1 MGRGSNTAPRLQMK
15 LNLKIEGLKDF
26 GKAYM
31 AMPDIAA
38 KKLRLTLNK
47 VLRSVIYDAR
57 GRHRYKSR
65 SGNLSRSTTY
75 TISRDGLS
83 AELFLDE
90 GIAKY
95 GKYVHDGQ
103 RSWDK
108 DEFLYSAVDKNED
121 EIVEAIDD
129 AVGKIIKEAGF

>member
-1 MGRGSNTAPRLQMK
+1 MK
-15 LNLKIEGLKDF
+15 LNIDIKRLKEF
-26 GKAYM
+26 GKAYLS
-31 AMPDIAA
+31 MPDIAA
-38 KKLRLTLNK
+38 KKMRLALNS
-47 VLRSVIYDAR
+47 VLREVVIYAR
-57 GRHRYKSR
+57 AKGNHEYKSQ

-95 GKYVHDGQ
+95 GKWVHDGNGKWKPDQ
-103 RSWDK
+103 
-108 DEFLYSAVDKNED
+108 FLYKAVDKNED